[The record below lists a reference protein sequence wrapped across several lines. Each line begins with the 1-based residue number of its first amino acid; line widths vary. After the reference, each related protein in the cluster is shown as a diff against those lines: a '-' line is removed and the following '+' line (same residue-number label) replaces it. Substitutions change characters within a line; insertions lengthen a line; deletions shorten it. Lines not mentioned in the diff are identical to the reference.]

1 MLKVLIVSDSAYL
14 HTGYSTITKNLCRV
28 LKDEFEMR
36 VFATIPHKTNEP
48 YPFTYISSGNHNLD
62 FRGCLKHYKPD
73 VVITLLDLWRLDF
86 VVKAKQDNP
95 FIWLAY
101 LAVEGE
107 DFPKSVFNFGKKIM
121 TLEYLGLIDYLVTYS
136 QFGKKEIE
144 KLDIKVDNVIPLGV
158 DTDTFK
164 PKEIDRQAVIKQV
177 FKRDDNPFIFLF
189 VGDNQIRKRLDLLL
203 MGWSR
208 FQKEDKGKSI
218 LLLLTDPVSE
228 IGFDIP
234 ELKKRY
240 KIESTVY
247 HRDATTKIQGIE
259 EPDLIIMYNLCDCYV
274 MVSGGEGFGLPYLE
288 ASACGKPIIMPDY
301 ATPKEI
307 FTQAIRLPITKY
319 LNYSTNYTWGA
330 IDIKDLARAMDFIK
344 NEGHTIQDV
353 SQYDWKNL
361 KDKWIVAINEAYT
374 QKSKVGVFV

>member
-1 MLKVLIVSDSAYL
+1 
-14 HTGYSTITKNLCRV
+14 
-28 LKDEFEMR
+28 
-36 VFATIPHKTNEP
+36 
-48 YPFTYISSGNHNLD
+48 
-62 FRGCLKHYKPD
+62 
-73 VVITLLDLWRLDF
+73 LLDLWRLDF

-144 KLDIKVDNVIPLGV
+144 KIDIKVDNVIPLGV

-189 VGDNQIRKRLDLLL
+189 VGDNQMRKRLDLLL
-203 MGWSR
+203 MGWAE

-218 LLLLTDPVSE
+218 LLLLTDPTSE

-259 EPDLIIMYNLCDCYV
+259 EFDLVIMYNLCDCFV
-274 MVSGGEGFGLPYLE
+274 CTSGGEGFGLPYLE
-288 ASACGKPIIMPDY
+288 ASACRKPIIMPDY

-319 LNYSTNYTWGA
+319 LNYSTNYTCGA

-344 NEGHTIQDV
+344 SEGHTIQDV